1 MQKINVKRKV
11 EWDVSNRIIIEHPYY
26 STVDLDYCDKCKLA
40 RIIAKI
46 LRCSKLIKV
55 KVRETSKGYHL
66 IIFCKHRCEVCRMV
80 FDDQTRYCADM
91 NRLIYLRNILWTRKR
106 PTILAEVFK
115 REG

>member
-1 MQKINVKRKV
+1 MKSVKGKV
-11 EWDVSNRIIIEHPYY
+11 EWDKCDRIIIEYPYY
-26 STVDLDYCDKCKLA
+26 STVDLDYCDKNKLA

-46 LRCSKLIKV
+46 RRCSKLIKV
-55 KVRETSKGYHL
+55 KVRETNKGYHL